1 MGGTR
6 TMRQVRVGWDPS
18 NARMPPQPAPQTNL
32 KSHPRTLPIPIFA
45 PEPTQV
51 ASHVQKYFIKLAK
64 QNLPIPGRM
73 HFNYQVRRRP
83 PPRRPCH
90 RPCDTGLTSAGESC
104 GHARSRQYYGK
115 GSKEGLPPPPPR
127 PAPPSTAYASAPAR
141 TAPKRAA
148 SSMPKRSHK
157 ARRPMPDAAD
167 KTGNGAA
174 ASSSAS
180 AADKA
185 NGGGTD
191 DDDDDDDDDNDVGD
205 DDDDDDGGGAPGS
218 GTEGATRA
226 TESAMG
232 SVSGTLVG
240 KPQPRRPG
248 SAVDAV
254 VHLGFKVAAHH

>member
-1 MGGTR
+1 
-6 TMRQVRVGWDPS
+6 
-18 NARMPPQPAPQTNL
+18 
-32 KSHPRTLPIPIFA
+32 
-45 PEPTQV
+45 
-51 ASHVQKYFIKLAK
+51 
-64 QNLPIPGRM
+64 
-73 HFNYQVRRRP
+73 
-83 PPRRPCH
+83 
-90 RPCDTGLTSAGESC
+90 
-104 GHARSRQYYGK
+104 
-115 GSKEGLPPPPPR
+115 
-127 PAPPSTAYASAPAR
+127 
-141 TAPKRAA
+141 
-148 SSMPKRSHK
+148 
-157 ARRPMPDAAD
+157 MPDAAD